1 MSYYLDPKKVKQ
13 SGAPSKFGTFRI
25 GEEPEYPGIYECQV
39 CAHEIV
45 MNRDADPFPPCSNCK
60 KTAAD
65 NKQWL
70 LLVRA
75 QNASEKK

>member
-13 SGAPSKFGTFRI
+13 STTVSKFGLFRI
-25 GEEPEYPGIYECQV
+25 GEAPKYPGIYECQV
-39 CAHEIV
+39 CEHEIV
-45 MNRDADPFPPCSNCK
+45 MNRDADPFPPCKNCE

-65 NKQWL
+65 KKQWL

-75 QNASEKK
+75 QDASEK